1 MKKLKLSV
9 LVMAIA
15 TFTIVSCGAKNEV
28 VNIEFQ
34 NASVHD
40 PAIIKD
46 NETYYVTGS
55 HMAEAKSEDLIN
67 WTSISDSVANTKLF
81 TSIREEL
88 KEALEWSDT
97 NTFWASD
104 WIKLNDGR
112 YYIYYCVCEG
122 SSPQS
127 AIGYAVSDSV
137 EGPYTNLGLLI
148 KSSGGEILEYE
159 EEDGSIGTYDA
170 NVHPNAIDPAIFY
183 DKEGRLWMM
192 YGSYSGGIYTVS
204 YTHLTLPTSVL
215 MCRSR
220 WSPYH

>member
-1 MKKLKLSV
+1 
-9 LVMAIA
+9 
-15 TFTIVSCGAKNEV
+15 
-28 VNIEFQ
+28 
-34 NASVHD
+34 
-40 PAIIKD
+40 
-46 NETYYVTGS
+46 
-55 HMAEAKSEDLIN
+55 MAEAKSEDLIN

-192 YGSYSGGIYTVS
+192 YGSYSGGIYILELNPETGTVLEGQGTYGKKLLGGYHS
-204 YTHLTLPTSVL
+204 QIEA
-215 MCRSR
+215 
-220 WSPYH
+220 PYVIYSKETEY